1 MAELIKKD
9 VDEWLNDIDYTLD
22 PDYTPSEFALEFISF
37 IKLVN
42 GEDGEEHK
50 SPVIHYKMLD
60 NIGGMK
66 SNIANMCSRGLAK
79 TTVLGEYLFLYIAT
93 YGSIPGFGKVNLAIY
108 VSDSM
113 ENGVKNMR
121 KNVEYRYYN
130 SDFLQK
136 YITKIKFTDARM
148 EFENAQG
155 KQFVVKMYGAKTGV
169 RGAKE
174 MGQRPTLAVLDDLIS
189 DDDARSPTVIA
200 SIEDTVYKAVDYA
213 LHPTK
218 KKTIWSGTPFNAKD
232 PLYKAVESGAWHVNV
247 YPVCE
252 QFPCKE
258 EEFKGAWPDRF
269 DYRYVK
275 AQYDK
280 ALLGGKIDGF
290 NQELM
295 LRIMSDEERL
305 IKDSDMTWYK
315 HANVKSNMG
324 AFNFYITTDFATSE
338 KEAAD
343 FSTINVWA
351 YNNNGDWLW
360 VDGFCKKALM
370 NESIDALFKF
380 AQKYHPQ
387 EVGVEVTGQQ
397 GGFIAWIQNEMM
409 NRNIYFTLASGRGK
423 TSPGIRPNKD
433 KMSRFQQMAVP
444 LFKSGKIWF
453 PEELRDS
460 DEMSEML
467 NELQLATLKG
477 FKSKHDD
484 QIDNISMLGEFN
496 AWKPSE
502 VSTDEHHKDGSM
514 LWDDAEPEEVGD
526 SSYFV

>member
-1 MAELIKKD
+1 LGLVKKD
-9 VDEWLNDIDYTLD
+9 VDDWLNSINYAED
-22 PDYTPSEFALEFISF
+22 PTYTPTEFALEFISF

-60 NIGGMK
+60 NVGGMK
-66 SNIANMCSRGLAK
+66 ENIANMCSRGLAK

-93 YGSIPGFGKVNLAIY
+93 YGSIPGFGRVNLAIY

-121 KNVEYRYYN
+121 KNVEYRYHN
-130 SDFLQK
+130 SDFLMK
-136 YITKIKFTDARM
+136 YIPRIRFTDSRM
-148 EFENAQG
+148 EFENASG
-155 KQFVVKMYGAKTGV
+155 KQFIVKMYGAKTGV

-252 QFPCKE
+252 KFPCSK
-258 EEFKGAWPDRF
+258 EEFKGAWGDRF
-269 DYRYVK
+269 DYRYVS
-275 AQYDK
+275 AQYEK
-280 ALLGGKIDGF
+280 AIKTGKLDGF

-305 IKDSDMTWYK
+305 IKDGDFTWYK
-315 HANVKSNMG
+315 HANVKSNPG
-324 AFNFYITTDFATSE
+324 AFNFYITTDFATSA
-338 KEAAD
+338 KESAD

-360 VDGFCKKALM
+360 VDGFCKHALM
-370 NESIDALFKF
+370 DESINELFRLC
-380 AQKYHPQ
+380 QKYNPQ

-397 GGFIAWIQNEMM
+397 GGFISWIQNEMM

-460 DEMSEML
+460 AELSEML
-467 NELQLATLKG
+467 NELHLATPKG

-484 QIDNISMLGEFN
+484 QIDNISMLGEFK

-502 VSTDEHHKDGSM
+502 VSSDTESSDGSM
-514 LWDDAEPEEVGD
+514 LWDDDPEDVGE

>member
-1 MAELIKKD
+1 MALVKKD
-9 VDEWLNDIDYTLD
+9 VDEWLNDISYDTD
-22 PDYTPSEFALEFISF
+22 PTYAPTEFALEFISF

-60 NIGGMK
+60 NVGGMK
-66 SNIANMCSRGLAK
+66 ENIANMCSRGLAK
-79 TTVLGEYLFLYIAT
+79 TTVLGEYLFMYIAT
-93 YGSIPGFGKVNLAIY
+93 YGSIPGFGEVNLAIY

-121 KNVEYRYYN
+121 KNVEFRCDN
-130 SDFLQK
+130 SDFMKK
-136 YITKIKFTDARM
+136 YVPKIKFTDARM
-148 EFENAQG
+148 EFENASG
-155 KQFVVKMYGAKTGV
+155 KKFIVKMYGAKTGV

-252 QFPCKE
+252 KFPCTE
-258 EEFKGAWPDRF
+258 DEFRGAWGDRF

-280 ALLGGKIDGF
+280 AMKTGKIDGF

-295 LRIMSDEERL
+295 LRIMSEEERL

-315 HANVKSNMG
+315 HANVKTNMG

-338 KEAAD
+338 KESAD

-360 VDGFCKKALM
+360 VDGFCEKALM
-370 NESIDALFKF
+370 DKSIDALFKF
-380 AQKYHPQ
+380 AQKYNPQ

-423 TSPGIRPNKD
+423 TTPGIRPNKD

-444 LFKSGKIWF
+444 LFKSGKLWF

-460 DEMSEML
+460 AELSEML
-467 NELQLATLKG
+467 NELQLATMKG

-502 VSTDEHHKDGSM
+502 VSTTENSDGSM
-514 LWDDAEPEEVGD
+514 LWDEEPEEVGE

>member
-1 MAELIKKD
+1 MSELIKKD
-9 VDEWLNDIDYTLD
+9 VDEWLNEISYDED
-22 PDYTPSEFALEFISF
+22 PTYTPSEFALEFISF

-60 NIGGMK
+60 NVGGMK
-66 SNIANMCSRGLAK
+66 ENIANMCSRGLAK

-121 KNVEYRYYN
+121 KNVEYRYHN

-136 YITKIKFTDARM
+136 YIPRIRFTDARM

-155 KQFVVKMYGAKTGV
+155 KQFIVKMYGAKTGV

-252 QFPCKE
+252 KFPCAE
-258 EEFKGAWPDRF
+258 DEFKGAWDDRF

-280 ALLGGKIDGF
+280 AKKTGKLDGF

-295 LRIMSDEERL
+295 LRIMSEEERL
-305 IKDSDMTWYK
+305 IKDSDLTWYK
-315 HANVKSNMG
+315 HANVKNNMG

-338 KEAAD
+338 KESAD

-370 NESIDALFKF
+370 NESIDELFRL

-433 KMSRFQQMAVP
+433 KMSRFQQTAVP

-460 DEMSEML
+460 AELSEMID
-467 NELQLATLKG
+467 EISLATIKG

-484 QIDNISMLGEFN
+484 QIDNISMLSEFN

-502 VSTDEHHKDGSM
+502 VSTNEHSKDGSM
-514 LWDDAEPEEVGD
+514 LWDDDEPESSGD